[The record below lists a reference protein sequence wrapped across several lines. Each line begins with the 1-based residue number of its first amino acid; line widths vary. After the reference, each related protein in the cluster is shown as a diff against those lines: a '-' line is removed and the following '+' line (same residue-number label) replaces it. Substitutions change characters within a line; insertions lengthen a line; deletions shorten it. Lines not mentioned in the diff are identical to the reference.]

1 VGSPNSPKITPTDKD
16 IEAVIAELAAH
27 PEFALSRREIIKYI
41 LTPAGQRSKD
51 VQELLRLDHV
61 EKVRLAFQKIA
72 NDARSKANMA
82 KSQLDS
88 ATNGLLQAL
97 GIQTLSKSAL
107 LKAVNERRAILQLM
121 PLTDLLAETDLKT
134 GLTAG
139 TATSTT
145 PLRKAVATVEIE
157 AYNQTQLEL
166 ASSSFGKSVADAT
179 ALVKALAENTLLLK
193 SFRREVLIKQGIEL
207 LEGDAC
213 PLCDLPWNTTELLVH
228 LQQKISLVE
237 EATKALDAI
246 HAAITPLKEAL
257 IAFEQSARKQ
267 ISIGARLNP
276 KIDTT
281 LMSDALEKYAEC
293 RQLIEDVCNDPNNLQ
308 KALEAFASITKPIPP
323 PAQQVISAITASVAA
338 LPEVSKEHD
347 ATAFL
352 ILAQERLSHYRDAR
366 SASDTANA
374 RQEIAKKVSDLYSTR
389 STAVLEGIYKTVEK
403 DFTDFYRI
411 INSEDEEK
419 FEGTLKPSVGKLA
432 FDVDFYGRGQF
443 PPGAYHSEGHQD
455 GMGLCLY
462 LALMKHT
469 LGSNFTFCC
478 S

>member
-1 VGSPNSPKITPTDKD
+1 
-16 IEAVIAELAAH
+16 
-27 PEFALSRREIIKYI
+27 
-41 LTPAGQRSKD
+41 
-51 VQELLRLDHV
+51 
-61 EKVRLAFQKIA
+61 
-72 NDARSKANMA
+72 
-82 KSQLDS
+82 
-88 ATNGLLQAL
+88 
-97 GIQTLSKSAL
+97 
-107 LKAVNERRAILQLM
+107 
-121 PLTDLLAETDLKT
+121 
-134 GLTAG
+134 
-139 TATSTT
+139 
-145 PLRKAVATVEIE
+145 
-157 AYNQTQLEL
+157 LEL

-257 IAFEQSARKQ
+257 IAFEQSARKL

-323 PAQQVISAITASVAA
+323 PAQQVISAIAASVAA

-403 DFTDFYRI
+403 DFTDFYRM
-411 INSEDEEK
+411 INSEDEEN

-469 LGSNFTFCC
+469 AWQQLHICC